1 MKIRQIPEMS
11 PKDVQRFFSKIRI
24 NPENGCHEWQAS
36 LNASGYGGFQIGRG
50 HYPAHRVAYVLAYGE
65 PAEGLVIDHAC
76 RNRKCVNA
84 VDGHLR
90 PLTASEN
97 IRIGDVGRHNA
108 TKILCPRGHALAEF
122 NLIPSMRA
130 AGRACRSCDTAARA
144 ARHRKLQGQERETFI
159 KMRADERYAQLR
171 RLVREEVAA

>member
-1 MKIRQIPEMS
+1 MNIRNLPELS
-11 PKDVQRFFSKIRI
+11 EKDIERFNSKIRI
-24 NPENGCHEWQAS
+24 HPASGCHEWQDS
-36 LNASGYGGFQIGRG
+36 LRNGYGTFCIGG
-50 HYPAHRVAYVLAYGE
+50 ANYPAHRVAYVLAHGE
-65 PAEGLVIDHAC
+65 PGNDQVIDHAC

>member
-65 PAEGLVIDHAC
+65 PAEGLVIDHKC
-76 RNRKCVNA
+76 KNRRCVNA
-84 VDGHLR
+84 VGGHLR
-90 PLTASEN
+90 PLTLAEN
-97 IRIGDVGRHNA
+97 TRLGTYCQKQIAKTH
-108 TKILCPRGHALAEF
+108 CPRGHRLADF
-122 NLIPSMRA
+122 NLIPSLLW
-130 AGRACRSCDTAARA
+130 AGRACRSCDIAARA
-144 ARHRKLQGQERETFI
+144 ARHKRLKGQERERFI
-159 KMRADERYAQLR
+159 QMRADERYERFLQSLGEA
-171 RLVREEVAA
+171 VAA

>member
-1 MKIRQIPEMS
+1 MNIRTIPELS
-11 PKDVQRFFSKIRI
+11 EQDLERFNSKIKV
-24 NPENGCHEWQAS
+24 NPVSGCHEWQDS
-36 LNASGYGGFQIGRG
+36 LRNGYGTFHFAGGN
-50 HYPAHRVAYVLAYGE
+50 YPAHRVAYVLAHGE
-65 PAEGLVIDHAC
+65 PGNTLVIDHVC
-76 RNRKCVNA
+76 RNRRCVNA

-90 PLTASEN
+90 PLTPSQN
-97 IRIGDVGRHNA
+97 IRIGEVGRHNA

-144 ARHRKLQGQERETFI
+144 ARHRKLQGQEREVFI

-171 RLVREEVAA
+171 QASRKAVAA